1 MSSLPINPSSE
12 NRPESA
18 PMDPSTA
25 VSSSVNGSF
34 AIGFNPGVPLQS
46 SSLNSPPKTT
56 KNVTNAVTPE
66 GSNAAPPKDDAK
78 DDGVGVAAK
87 RNLES
92 SLNAGIDV
100 LPAPVPPK
108 KKSKPFKLD
117 IKELDLKS
125 AEGIKLAF
133 ISLKGDHEPLPSDL
147 SIILH
152 DVLDS
157 YTVPILKVL
166 HVSLFGEEWKS
177 GLKADLIIKLSS
189 KIISNSNT
197 APARDAIPRSSSTS
211 LPIDPSISLVKEV
224 PGVLK
229 IR

>member
-1 MSSLPINPSSE
+1 MSSLPINTSSE

-18 PMDPSTA
+18 PTNLSTA
-25 VSSSVNGSF
+25 FRPPGNGSP
-34 AIGFNPGVPLQS
+34 AIGVNLVVPPQNSCLK
-46 SSLNSPPKTT
+46 SPPKTI
-56 KNVTNAVTPE
+56 KNVTNTVTPE
-66 GSNAAPPKDDAK
+66 GSDVAPPNDDV
-78 DDGVGVAAK
+78 VGVAAK
-87 RNLES
+87 RNLGS
-92 SLNAGIDV
+92 SLSAVSDV
-100 LPAPVPPK
+100 LPAPVHPK
-108 KKSKPFKLD
+108 KKSKPSKQD

-125 AEGIKLAF
+125 AEGIKFAF
-133 ISLKGDHEPLPSDL
+133 VSLKGDHEPLPSDL
-147 SIILH
+147 SIILR